1 VEVKKGGD
9 YLKRNLH
16 AGKRQSGGLGL
27 NIFTADELDEIHL
40 ATLEVLENTG
50 LFFEDEEA
58 LEVLDGGGAL
68 IDKKNKVAKFPPYVV
83 EDAIRSAPSKLLL
96 AGRNPEN
103 DFVMESNRVG
113 FTNFGEGVFIIDP
126 YTGKHRET
134 TKADV
139 AASALIVD
147 YLSDLDVYERAVG
160 AGDVP
165 IESVQLHN
173 AEAWLPNTSKHG
185 FMGPGN
191 GYLLKKIVEMASA
204 IAGGKDKLLERP
216 LISFITCPVSPL
228 QLVRESCEIIMESAR
243 AGLAI
248 NVLSM
253 AMAGG
258 SSPVTL
264 AGTLVDHNAEIL
276 GGLILSQLTRKGTK
290 FIYGSST
297 TAMDLRLAA
306 ASVGSPECALINA
319 AVAQMATYYLL
330 PSWVAGG

>member
-1 VEVKKGGD
+1 M
-9 YLKRNLH
+9 KRNLY
-16 AGKRQSGGLGL
+16 AGKSLSGGLGL
-27 NIFTADELDEIHL
+27 KIFSDDELDDIHR
-40 ATLEVLENTG
+40 ATLEVLEKTG
-50 LFFEDEEA
+50 LFFDDDEA
-58 LEVLDGGGAL
+58 LEVLDGGGAV
-68 IDKKNKVAKFPPYVV
+68 IDKKNKIAKFPPYVV
-83 EDAIRSAPSKLLL
+83 EEAIRSAPSKILL
-96 AGRNPEN
+96 AGRNPKN

-126 YTGKHRET
+126 YTGEYRET

-139 AASALIVD
+139 AASALIAD
-147 YLSDLDVYERAVG
+147 YLSEIDVYERAVG
-160 AGDVP
+160 ASDVP
-165 IESVQLHN
+165 IATVQLHN

-191 GYLLKKIVEMASA
+191 GYLTRKIIEMAAA
-204 IAGGKDKLLERP
+204 ITGGKDKLIERP
-216 LISFITCPVSPL
+216 IISFITCPVSPL
-228 QLVRESCEIIMESAR
+228 QLVKEACEIIMETAR
-243 AGLAI
+243 SGLTV

-264 AGTLVDHNAEIL
+264 AGTLVDHNAEVL
-276 GGLILSQLTRKGTK
+276 GGLILSQLTCKGAK

-297 TAMDLRLAA
+297 TAMDLRLAS

-319 AVAQMATYYLL
+319 AVAQMSTYYLL